1 MGVLRAGALPGLHMQ
16 PTAQV
21 IDGSLKFDNS
31 KTTNLSRTPSS
42 EGNRKTWTWSGWFNR
57 QNIGA
62 NDNIFKVAG
71 SSSKATQ
78 FTIMIHN
85 GNYVSIDYGGAFYL
99 KTNRLLRDTS
109 GWYHFVVTVDT
120 TLSTADNRIRL
131 YINGVEETSFATR
144 NNPNLNEDL
153 GVNRTSAHTIST
165 GDSSGFDGL
174 LSNFYLIDGAALG
187 PENFGF
193 TDPLTNTWR
202 PKKYNHRTDLY
213 GVTWSSALV
222 GDASGFQAAATAADG
237 FNGKTGTAD
246 NSYAQNNTGSN
257 PSTITFTPVGGIKFN
272 SSIQVYLI
280 NNANTVNVNGEGAQ
294 SIAQDQWVTVKTGSG
309 TLNTL
314 VFSRASTSG
323 ASFGGIRI
331 DGHILIDAQHDNS
344 FHLPMDGNS
353 SIGQDKSGGGNNF
366 TPVNF
371 GGSVALDNPQVSGA
385 RPILNT
391 LPGGANATVGVFG
404 SRNNVG
410 YAVTYADDGGG
421 NKYYID
427 GVKQATLT
435 GLIRGATYTFDT
447 VALGSTHPLRFS
459 ATSAHGTEYTNGVAA
474 VTGAA
479 TTITIPHDAPNT
491 LYYYCTS
498 HSGMGSSITGI
509 TTNEKIAD
517 QFASNC
523 ILGLPLIGSDNDV
536 SASIACTSSTKAIT
550 SNGDP
555 SASSVRSNF
564 YNGSFHFDGTGDYLS
579 VGSASDFEVGSDD
592 FTIEM
597 WLNMDATSSTCS
609 TFFSKGNS
617 SSVGTEFLSV
627 QTTGANTTIGFFFGS
642 GTALLSSTEFNL
654 DTWHHVAVTRSGN
667 TFRLFIDGDQKTS
680 TTSSTT
686 LATGVSAGVIVA
698 AQSFDVSA
706 DGRKYNGYM
715 QDLRV
720 YKGVAKYTS
729 DFVVASTSP
738 DILPDTPSGVSGSSK
753 LTKITDGSV
762 AFDGTDDFLTVSSRT
777 DFGLVEQDWT
787 VECYAYI
794 TGTNGTGRLWYL
806 EGDSNSSIDGVYFS
820 DTNMSMGTTGS
831 WSVGDGT
838 GGDYAQNKWI
848 HVAVCHDSTNMRMYI
863 DGVQSLTT
871 TNNFYNSS
879 SKKLTLMSTNNGSYS
894 GLGIGFISNFRVI
907 NGTALYTKN
916 FTPPT
921 APLTDVTNTK
931 LLCCQS
937 STLTTSAAVISA
949 GSFSANGNAAANN
962 FNPFNTDINTVRGQE
977 TAYPTL
983 NPLNLHNTADTLSEG
998 NLKLTSSGSGVGHF
1012 SRSTI
1017 TMSSGKY
1024 FCEVKWLDVGQNF
1037 CGIQGNGD
1045 INYNNSYVYL
1055 SNAKASDTNGS
1066 SEDASYGST
1075 WTTGDTIGVAYD
1087 ADNKTLEFF
1096 KNGVSQGIA
1105 FTNITG
1111 TYGFYP
1117 TEYVFFFGN
1126 WSAQNATYVLNF
1138 GQKPFKFSPPDGF
1151 KPLNNTSII
1160 SETVTVRPDKYVGI
1174 TTWRGN
1180 DTQRDISTLSMK
1192 PDLVWIKQRTGSA
1205 NHSLMDTVRGATK
1218 NIVPNDTQAEG
1229 TETGYL
1235 NAFIDNGFSLGT
1247 SSVVN
1252 DASSDYVAWA
1262 WKAGGS
1268 KNTFNV
1274 DDVGYA
1280 SAAAAGLNGGNK
1292 TPTGASVGTKQGFS
1306 IIKFTNDSTNPITLS
1321 HGLTQ
1326 APTFVLLKALTGS
1339 VGWTVGHTS
1348 IGFTKRLKLNG
1359 TDAESASANYFN
1371 DTAPTSSLITLGA
1384 NNVSND
1390 FIMYSWHDV
1399 PGLQKFGH
1407 FTANASGNGPF
1418 VELGFRPSILWVKAS
1433 SSAGDMSY
1441 ASWLIVDGERSP
1453 TNAVKKAL
1461 WANKSAAEGKRGN
1474 GSDSYTDAWLDI
1486 LSNGFKIRYDG
1497 TDVNGTSGQSYIYCA
1512 WAEAPTVNLFGGS
1525 SNAR

>member
-331 DGHILIDAQHDNS
+331 DGHILIDAQNDNS
-344 FHLPMDGNS
+344 FYLPMDGNS
-353 SIGQDKSGGGNNF
+353 PIGQDKSGGGNNF

-627 QTTGANTTIGFFFGS
+627 QTTGANTTIG
-642 GTALLSSTEFNL
+642 
-654 DTWHHVAVTRSGN
+654 
-667 TFRLFIDGDQKTS
+667 
-680 TTSSTT
+680 
-686 LATGVSAGVIVA
+686 
-698 AQSFDVSA
+698 
-706 DGRKYNGYM
+706 
-715 QDLRV
+715 
-720 YKGVAKYTS
+720 
-729 DFVVASTSP
+729 
-738 DILPDTPSGVSGSSK
+738 
-753 LTKITDGSV
+753 
-762 AFDGTDDFLTVSSRT
+762 
-777 DFGLVEQDWT
+777 
-787 VECYAYI
+787 
-794 TGTNGTGRLWYL
+794 
-806 EGDSNSSIDGVYFS
+806 
-820 DTNMSMGTTGS
+820 
-831 WSVGDGT
+831 
-838 GGDYAQNKWI
+838 
-848 HVAVCHDSTNMRMYI
+848 
-863 DGVQSLTT
+863 
-871 TNNFYNSS
+871 
-879 SKKLTLMSTNNGSYS
+879 
-894 GLGIGFISNFRVI
+894 
-907 NGTALYTKN
+907 
-916 FTPPT
+916 
-921 APLTDVTNTK
+921 
-931 LLCCQS
+931 
-937 STLTTSAAVISA
+937 
-949 GSFSANGNAAANN
+949 
-962 FNPFNTDINTVRGQE
+962 
-977 TAYPTL
+977 
-983 NPLNLHNTADTLSEG
+983 
-998 NLKLTSSGSGVGHF
+998 
-1012 SRSTI
+1012 
-1017 TMSSGKY
+1017 
-1024 FCEVKWLDVGQNF
+1024 
-1037 CGIQGNGD
+1037 
-1045 INYNNSYVYL
+1045 
-1055 SNAKASDTNGS
+1055 
-1066 SEDASYGST
+1066 
-1075 WTTGDTIGVAYD
+1075 
-1087 ADNKTLEFF
+1087 
-1096 KNGVSQGIA
+1096 
-1105 FTNITG
+1105 
-1111 TYGFYP
+1111 
-1117 TEYVFFFGN
+1117 
-1126 WSAQNATYVLNF
+1126 
-1138 GQKPFKFSPPDGF
+1138 
-1151 KPLNNTSII
+1151 
-1160 SETVTVRPDKYVGI
+1160 
-1174 TTWRGN
+1174 
-1180 DTQRDISTLSMK
+1180 
-1192 PDLVWIKQRTGSA
+1192 
-1205 NHSLMDTVRGATK
+1205 
-1218 NIVPNDTQAEG
+1218 
-1229 TETGYL
+1229 
-1235 NAFIDNGFSLGT
+1235 
-1247 SSVVN
+1247 
-1252 DASSDYVAWA
+1252 
-1262 WKAGGS
+1262 
-1268 KNTFNV
+1268 
-1274 DDVGYA
+1274 
-1280 SAAAAGLNGGNK
+1280 
-1292 TPTGASVGTKQGFS
+1292 
-1306 IIKFTNDSTNPITLS
+1306 
-1321 HGLTQ
+1321 
-1326 APTFVLLKALTGS
+1326 
-1339 VGWTVGHTS
+1339 
-1348 IGFTKRLKLNG
+1348 
-1359 TDAESASANYFN
+1359 
-1371 DTAPTSSLITLGA
+1371 
-1384 NNVSND
+1384 
-1390 FIMYSWHDV
+1390 
-1399 PGLQKFGH
+1399 
-1407 FTANASGNGPF
+1407 
-1418 VELGFRPSILWVKAS
+1418 
-1433 SSAGDMSY
+1433 
-1441 ASWLIVDGERSP
+1441 
-1453 TNAVKKAL
+1453 
-1461 WANKSAAEGKRGN
+1461 
-1474 GSDSYTDAWLDI
+1474 
-1486 LSNGFKIRYDG
+1486 
-1497 TDVNGTSGQSYIYCA
+1497 
-1512 WAEAPTVNLFGGS
+1512 
-1525 SNAR
+1525 